1 MPDLESQLQEDR
13 MLRDAARAL
22 VLADIAHVK
31 REVGAGEEEGGPDM
45 SSRARDLADDARDY
59 VSGHRFQVG
68 TVVAALV
75 AAVVLWLLRE
85 PIAAIVRNVLESD
98 GEVDA
103 DTEQVGD
110 EDRSANE
117 PEIPA
122 ETQA

>member
-31 REVGAGEEEGGPDM
+31 REVGAGEEDGPDL

-110 EDRSANE
+110 EDRSADE